1 MDKLHEAVWL
11 CGGTEIQ
18 TGGKLRLRLRDAQWG
33 LWTWMHSSA
42 VRVRLHLEIVNNG
55 ISASNHV

>member
-18 TGGKLRLRLRDAQWG
+18 TGGKLRLRDVQWG
-33 LWTWMHSSA
+33 LLTWMHSSA
-42 VRVRLHLEIVNNG
+42 VPVRLHLEIVNNG

>member
-18 TGGKLRLRLRDAQWG
+18 TGGKLRLQLRSG
-33 LWTWMHSSA
+33 MPSL
-42 VRVRLHLEIVNNG
+42 G
-55 ISASNHV
+55 P